1 MNTAIRQTEIDELI
15 LNLEKAAP
23 RSCSKP
29 KSEMCSKCIDR
40 VYSDK
45 AVQIQK
51 HLKDLRE
58 LQTQGKILPARLET
72 SIIELLNS
80 K

>member
-1 MNTAIRQTEIDELI
+1 MTTAIRQNEIEELI
-15 LNLEKAAP
+15 ATLEKAAP

-40 VYSDK
+40 VYSDR
-45 AVQIQK
+45 AVQIQS

-58 LQTQGKILPARLET
+58 LQTTGNILPAKLET
-72 SIIELLNS
+72 QVIELLNS